1 MLSDNNTNAD
11 AASDCESPLSGN
23 IVVFV
28 SSLVWTFC
36 YGFQLSRSLATDEVP
51 SIMEFTRRKPVVGV
65 ISSRIC
71 DSSRITAL
79 KQGSM
84 WAIGDGVFCPNSGL
98 RLPCLCRLLMVSAL
112 MTTLSASAYFN
123 FAAALVCCMIPLG
136 SRGWWCAW
144 RASLYC
150 FAASAIASRI
160 CCFRL
165 RLCAIALPFG
175 RPKTMTDGDSDTPVT
190 VVSAPASWLII
201 VSYQQCIFI
210 TSRRIILK
218 RKGGITSITSKTI
231 WFSTK

>member
-28 SSLVWTFC
+28 SSLVWTLC

-112 MTTLSASAYFN
+112 MTTLSASVFFN
-123 FAAALVCCMIPLG
+123 FAAAMIRCMAGSVWNSTLVMWMKGITVLLCSICNRQSDSLFQITTLRHCAPFWTPEDDD
-136 SRGWWCAW
+136 GWWFYRTSYRRFC
-144 RASLYC
+144 SC
-150 FAASAIASRI
+150 F
-160 CCFRL
+160 
-165 RLCAIALPFG
+165 
-175 RPKTMTDGDSDTPVT
+175 
-190 VVSAPASWLII
+190 LII
-201 VSYQQCIFI
+201 VSYQECNFI
-210 TSRRIILK
+210 TSRRIVLK
-218 RKGGITSITSKTI
+218 VKEA
-231 WFSTK
+231 